1 LKNVK
6 GVKRYAKQF
15 ISSVDIGQMHQAI
28 EQLNAI
34 SSIMEKDRSFKN
46 LMISPLFSE
55 DERQKTIGYIAQ
67 KLNISEKVVK
77 YLHYLSDSK
86 AMIAMPYIVT
96 AIRSLYLEMKKRS
109 KAVVT
114 SPVQISKDYEA
125 MLVSSLKEITGRDI
139 DLEFLIDPSLLGGI
153 RIKVGSTMYD
163 SSIKGQLG
171 LLKDKLIKY

>member
-1 LKNVK
+1 MKNIK
-6 GVKRYAKQF
+6 GVKRYARQF
-15 ISSVDIGQMHQAI
+15 ISSVDIGEMPQAI
-28 EQLNAI
+28 EQLSAI

-55 DERQKTIGYIAQ
+55 NERQKTIGYIAQ
-67 KLNISEKVVK
+67 KLNMSKKVVK

-86 AMIAMPYIVT
+86 AMVAMPDIVM
-96 AIRSLYLEMKKRS
+96 AIGSLYLEMKKRS

-125 MLVSSLKEITGRDI
+125 MLVSSLKRITGRDI
-139 DLEFLIDPSLLGGI
+139 DIEFLIDPSLLGGI

-163 SSIKGQLG
+163 SSIKGQLR
-171 LLKDKLIKY
+171 LLKDKLIK

>member
-1 LKNVK
+1 MKNIK
-6 GVKRYAKQF
+6 GVKRYARQF
-15 ISSVDIGQMHQAI
+15 ISSVDIGEMPQAI
-28 EQLNAI
+28 EQLSAI

-67 KLNISEKVVK
+67 KLNMSEKVVK

-86 AMIAMPYIVT
+86 AMVAMPDIVM
-96 AIRSLYLEMKKRS
+96 AIGSLYLEMKKRS

-114 SPVQISKDYEA
+114 SPIQISKDYEA
-125 MLVSSLKEITGRDI
+125 MLVSSLKRITGRDI
-139 DLEFLIDPSLLGGI
+139 DIEFLIDPSLLGGI

-163 SSIKGQLG
+163 SSIKGQLR
-171 LLKDKLIKY
+171 LLKDKLIK

>member
-1 LKNVK
+1 MKNVK

-15 ISSVDIGQMHQAI
+15 ISSVDIGEMHQAI
-28 EQLNAI
+28 EQLRAI

-46 LMISPLFSE
+46 LMISPLFIE
-55 DERQKTIGYIAQ
+55 DERQKAIGYIAQ

-86 AMIAMPYIVT
+86 AMAAMPDIVA
-96 AIRSLYLEMKKRS
+96 AIESLYLEMKKRL

-114 SPVQISKDYEA
+114 SPVQINKDYEV
-125 MLVSSLKEITGRDI
+125 MLMSSLKRITGRDI

-171 LLKDKLIKY
+171 LLKDKLIK